1 MEKAASGWEDD
12 CARRLVDD
20 GFPTW
25 QRATESELSRMRL
38 RMCAWC
44 EARVRCVFGT
54 GKRDVREIGTW
65 EEV

>member
-1 MEKAASGWEDD
+1 MTDSNVASLDSRG
-12 CARRLVDD
+12 VVVHGD
-20 GFPTW
+20 GCTFA
-25 QRATESELSRMRL
+25 ATESELSRMRL